1 MPRNLCSLYKFVHGS
16 PQSLFNGADPVPL
29 LGSLSLLGVLICCNV
44 EKVCLL
50 PHDVVQAAVARIP
63 VLFLLFVRLDCG
75 HGDVEGCESHFRF

>member
-16 PQSLFNGADPVPL
+16 PQSLLNGADAVPL
-29 LGSLSLLGVLICCNV
+29 LVSFCLLGVLMCCNG

-50 PHDVVQAAVARIP
+50 PDDVVQAAGAHMP
-63 VLFLLFVRLDCG
+63 VLLLLFFCLDCG